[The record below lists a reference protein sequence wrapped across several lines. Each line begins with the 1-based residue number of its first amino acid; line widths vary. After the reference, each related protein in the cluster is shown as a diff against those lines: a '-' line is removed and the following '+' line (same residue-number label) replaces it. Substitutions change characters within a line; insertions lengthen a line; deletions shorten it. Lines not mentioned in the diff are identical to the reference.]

1 MCLINRKNNE
11 NEKAIQNSRLD
22 SILRNNQK
30 SRSYHE
36 YHVWEPF
43 LEIYFGLVLFFY
55 NSSLDF
61 LTSLFSSVLITCFYS
76 TLPTS
81 VTC

>member
-1 MCLINRKNNE
+1 MNE
-11 NEKAIQNSRLD
+11 NEKTIQNRRLD
-22 SILRNNQK
+22 SILRNSQK

-43 LEIYFGLVLFFY
+43 LEIYFGLVLFY

-61 LTSLFSSVLITCFYS
+61 LTSLFSSVLITCFCS